1 MKNKLNKTKM
11 IMENLRNTIYKEFSD
26 EKIDIETFLI
36 LIDLLESLNVEI
48 KDMEKLL
55 INNAS

>member
-11 IMENLRNTIYKEFSD
+11 IMENLKNTIYKEFWD

-48 KDMEKLL
+48 KQME
-55 INNAS
+55 N

>member
-11 IMENLRNTIYKEFSD
+11 IMENLRNTIYKEFLD

-48 KDMEKLL
+48 KQIK
-55 INNAS
+55 N

>member
-11 IMENLRNTIYKEFSD
+11 IMENLKNTIYKEFLD

>member
-11 IMENLRNTIYKEFSD
+11 IMENLRNTIYKEFWD
-26 EKIDIETFLI
+26 EKIDIETFII
-36 LIDLLESLNVEI
+36 LIDLLESLNVELKEI
-48 KDMEKLL
+48 QL

>member
-1 MKNKLNKTKM
+1 MKNKINKTKM
-11 IMENLRNTIYKEFSD
+11 IMENLRNTIYTLFWD
-26 EKIDIETFLI
+26 EKLDIETFII

>member
-11 IMENLRNTIYKEFSD
+11 IMENLRNTIYKEFRD
-26 EKIDIETFLI
+26 EKLDIETFVI

-48 KDMEKLL
+48 KDIEKLL

>member
-11 IMENLRNTIYKEFSD
+11 IMENLRNTIYKEFLD

-48 KDMEKLL
+48 KQME
-55 INNAS
+55 N

>member
-11 IMENLRNTIYKEFSD
+11 IMENLRNTIYKEFLD

-36 LIDLLESLNVEI
+36 LIDLLESLNVELKEI
-48 KDMEKLL
+48 QL

>member
-11 IMENLRNTIYKEFSD
+11 IIKNLTNTIYKEFWD
-26 EKIDIETFLI
+26 EKIDIETFII

-48 KDMEKLL
+48 KQME
-55 INNAS
+55 N

>member
-11 IMENLRNTIYKEFSD
+11 IIENLRNTVYKEFLD

-36 LIDLLESLNVEI
+36 LIDLLESLNVELKEI
-48 KDMEKLL
+48 QL

>member
-11 IMENLRNTIYKEFSD
+11 IMENLRNTIYKEFWD
-26 EKIDIETFLI
+26 EKLDIETFVI

-48 KDMEKLL
+48 KDIEKLL

>member
-11 IMENLRNTIYKEFSD
+11 IMENLRNTIYKEFWD
-26 EKIDIETFLI
+26 EKLDIETFVI
-36 LIDLLESLNVEI
+36 LIDLLDSLNVEI
-48 KDMEKLL
+48 KDIEKLL

>member
-11 IMENLRNTIYKEFSD
+11 IMENLRNTIYKEFWD
-26 EKIDIETFLI
+26 EKLDIETFVI
-36 LIDLLESLNVEI
+36 LIDLLQSLNVEI
-48 KDMEKLL
+48 KDIEKLL

>member
-1 MKNKLNKTKM
+1 MKNKIYKTKM
-11 IMENLRNTIYKEFSD
+11 IMENLRNTIYKEFLD
-26 EKIDIETFLI
+26 EKLDIETFVI

-48 KDMEKLL
+48 KDIQKLL

>member
-11 IMENLRNTIYKEFSD
+11 IIQNLRNTIYKEFCD

-48 KDMEKLL
+48 KQME
-55 INNAS
+55 N